1 MTKPSNPGPKKPP
14 TLATIAKAAGV
25 SPSTVSAVLNN
36 MPRMKNYSEATVQ
49 RIRTEAER
57 MGYMPNPL
65 ARTLKKARSG
75 IIGFVMLSRHSHYYD
90 QLLQG
95 AEDYVREAGY
105 ELITGDM
112 AYEPSELDRCI
123 QRMLAWRVEGL
134 FLMTGGSVIAP
145 EILALLDAVA
155 VPYVKGGVHLPEDPC
170 ACVDFDNYAAG
181 TKIGEHLA
189 VLGHRRIG
197 IIAASNKNH
206 QANERIRGLKD
217 ALLKFKAPPPGS
229 RDIMRASD
237 ADVGLVAGYRYTAQL
252 LRQAS
257 EITAI
262 AYMNDLLAIGGMR
275 YLSERRIP
283 IPERLSVT
291 GFDDLCLDSAANPEN
306 RLGNFVTPALTTV
319 RTPLHE
325 MGWSTMQLLVE
336 MINTRERRQSSPTL
350 TFEPELIIREST
362 APPHR

>member
-1 MTKPSNPGPKKPP
+1 MEKVNAMKRNGPP
-14 TLATIAKAAGV
+14 TLAVIARATGV

-36 MPRMKNYSEATVQ
+36 MPRARNYNEATVA
-49 RIRTEAER
+49 RIRETAAK
-57 MGYMPNPL
+57 MGYVANPL
-65 ARTLKKARSG
+65 ARTLKKTKSG

-95 AEDYVREAGY
+95 AEEYVREAGF

-112 AYEPSELDRCI
+112 AYEPAELGRCI
-123 QRMLAWRVEGL
+123 QRMLAWRVEGF
-134 FLMTGGSVIAP
+134 FLMTGGSAIAP
-145 EILALLDAVA
+145 EILAMLDGAA
-155 VPYVKGGVHLPEDPC
+155 IPYVKGGVYLPDDPC

-181 TKIGEHLA
+181 LKIGEHLA

-197 IIAASNKNH
+197 IVAASKKNH

-217 ALLKFKAPPPGS
+217 ALRKFKASPPGS
-229 RDIMRASD
+229 RYIMRASD
-237 ADVGLVAGYRYTAQL
+237 ADVGLVAGYRYTAKLTGQ
-252 LRQAS
+252 S
-257 EITAI
+257 PDITAI

-275 YLSERRIP
+275 YLNEHRIAVP
-283 IPERLSVT
+283 GRLSVT

-306 RLGNFVTPALTTV
+306 RLGDFVTPALTTI

-325 MGWSTMQLLVE
+325 MGWSTMQMLVE
-336 MINTRERRQSSPTL
+336 MIKKQERRHSLPTL

-362 APPHR
+362 APPRR

>member
-1 MTKPSNPGPKKPP
+1 M
-14 TLATIAKAAGV
+14 ADIAKVVGV

-36 MPRMKNYSEATVQ
+36 MPRVRNYSADTIR
-49 RIRTEAER
+49 RIREVAQKI
-57 MGYMPNPL
+57 GYMPNPL
-65 ARTLKKARSG
+65 ARTLKKTRSG
-75 IIGFVMLSRHSHYYD
+75 LIGFVMLSRHSHYYD

-95 AEDYVREAGY
+95 AEAYVREVGY
-105 ELITGDM
+105 ELVTGDM
-112 AYEPSELDRCI
+112 GFDSGHLETCI
-123 QRMLAWRVEGL
+123 QRLLAWRVEGL
-134 FLMTGGSVIAP
+134 FLMTGGHVIAP
-145 EILALLDAVA
+145 EILTLLDAVA

-189 VLGHRRIG
+189 VQGHRRVG

-217 ALLKFKAPPPGS
+217 ALLKFKAPPPDS
-229 RDIMRASD
+229 RYIMRASD

-257 EITAI
+257 KITAI

-291 GFDDLCLDSAANPEN
+291 GFDDLCLDSVANPEN

-336 MINTRERRQSSPTL
+336 MINTRERRQSSPAL
-350 TFEPELIIREST
+350 IFDPELIIREST
-362 APPHR
+362 SPPHQ